1 MFWSS
6 RLNLQELSDRR
17 IVLRIPVGF
26 KLLLL
31 GIAVIIFSS
40 IIFTSAGGRMF
51 DRANT
56 LPLLLCAFS
65 LLAAAYQEQWIF
77 DRDNDL
83 LKSQFGIFPLFRTKR
98 IKISELEVV
107 SLNRFVRGN
116 LPPTSGGKRR
126 MLQRD
131 LLSLT
136 LVRRDGQI
144 IRIETYR
151 AFEQEKIKQ
160 MAGRIADYCG
170 IPLAD

>member
-1 MFWSS
+1 MLWSS
-6 RLNLQELSDRR
+6 RLNLQELGDRR
-17 IVLRIPVGF
+17 LVLRIPLGF

-40 IIFTSAGGRMF
+40 IAFTSAGSRIF
-51 DRANT
+51 DRSNT

-77 DRDNDL
+77 DRENDL
-83 LKSQFGIFPLFRTKR
+83 LRSRFGVFPLFRTKR
-98 IKISELEVV
+98 IKISELEAV

-136 LVRRDGQI
+136 LIRRDG
-144 IRIETYR
+144 RILRMETYR
-151 AFEQEKIKQ
+151 TFEQEKIKQ

-170 IPLAD
+170 IPLTD